1 MTLSS
6 DEKQAL
12 ALYRLEKARAL
23 LKDAETLLAASS
35 AGSSTNRSYYALLT
49 AARGLLALRGHDAE
63 THEGVKVLLS
73 RDFIKPGVL
82 GREYAETFRVLQAR
96 RMDSDYGD
104 YAEIQE
110 SEARDSLERARSFIA
125 AIENVVNAMLGQV

>member
-6 DEKQAL
+6 DEKRAL
-12 ALYRLEKARAL
+12 ALYRMEKARAL
-23 LKDAETLLAASS
+23 LKDAETLLMACS

-49 AARGLLALRGHDAE
+49 AARGLLALRGHE
-63 THEGVKVLLS
+63 TESHEGVKVLLS

-82 GREYAETFRVLQAR
+82 GREHAETFRILQAR

-104 YAEIQE
+104 YAEIQD
-110 SEARDSLERARSFIA
+110 SEARDSLYRARQFITA
-125 AIENVVNAMLGQV
+125 VESVMSTMLGQA